1 MDFLGQAGTNF
12 ASPPVLAFMLGVVAT
27 GLRSDLRLPEPVY
40 QAISI
45 YLLFAIGLKGG
56 GALSQANPADVWLPA
71 LAAIGVGVLI
81 PVLAYAILRALGRF
95 SIEDSAAI
103 AAHYG
108 SVSVVTF
115 TAALL
120 FLDSAGE
127 SYEGFLPALV
137 AIMEVPGIVV
147 ALAIAQWRLA
157 GDRGLGPVLHEVFA
171 GKGILLLAGGLLVG
185 TITGREGLDQ
195 TAPFFEAPFIGV
207 LTLFLLEMGI
217 VAASRARDLKAV
229 GVPLVVFALAMPVIN
244 GAMGV
249 TLGTLVGLSTGGA
262 TIFGVLTASAS
273 YIAAPAAVR
282 VALPTANPGYYLAAS
297 LAVTFP
303 FNLLVGIPLYYEFAR
318 AAAGLG

>member
-27 GLRSDLRLPEPVY
+27 GLRSDLRLPDAVY

-56 GALSQANPADVWLPA
+56 GALSQSSPAEVWLPA
-71 LAAIGVGVLI
+71 LAAIGAGVFI
-81 PVLAYAILRALGRF
+81 PVIAYATLRALGRF

-115 TAALL
+115 TAALM

-127 SYEGFLPALV
+127 SYEGFMPALV
-137 AIMEVPGIVV
+137 AIMEVPGIIV
-147 ALAIAQWRLA
+147 ALAIAQWRLS

-171 GKGILLLAGGLLVG
+171 GKGILLLTGGLLVG
-185 TITGREGLDQ
+185 TVTGREGLEQ
-195 TAPFFEAPFIGV
+195 TAPFFEAPFVGV

-229 GVPLVVFALAMPVIN
+229 GVPLVAFALAMPVVN
-244 GAMGV
+244 GVMGV
-249 TLGTLVGLSTGGA
+249 ALGLLVGLSTGGA

-282 VALPTANPGYYLAAS
+282 VALPMANPSYYLSAS

-303 FNLLVGIPLYYEFAR
+303 FNLLVGIPLYYQVAR
-318 AAAGLG
+318 VMSGE